1 MNRVAKRGKENP
13 FVRFITFNNNV
24 LSKMCWEPQPR
35 HLNVKGPVI
44 SIILNMAKKCPSA
57 RTILIWPPR
66 GRVAIVNNNYL
77 CIAHTEVPV
86 YGKPGNPLLRR
97 IFSPFHAFNHS
108 NHTNASALALG
119 CIM

>member
-77 CIAHTEVPV
+77 CIAHTESACRSTLQSYPKHQ
-86 YGKPGNPLLRR
+86 GTRLR
-97 IFSPFHAFNHS
+97 HGMEC
-108 NHTNASALALG
+108 LAAT
-119 CIM
+119 